1 MISLLANNNSKSGSF
16 SHKAS
21 GFFCRKFIF
30 ILNKFSTK
38 KVNFAKNL
46 NKNLIMKQIY
56 LLKTIIFLSLFFTS
70 ISLSQTYNLDTA
82 GPGYTCAG
90 NTGNDFTYDCSTINV
105 NKPVGTFLDTN
116 TVGQGLTSM
125 TLTVYIA
132 CNGNSELFLN
142 GVSLGN
148 ITTSGTG
155 CSCETIASTPGITG
169 VLNVTMTPA
178 IQAAYVIG
186 GNNTISLTALASTQ
200 CYYGADVNVGTTT
213 LGTED
218 FKFNNVKLY
227 PNPASDMITVNG
239 LEDITPYKI
248 YNILGAEITKGNI
261 SENGSIN
268 VKPFALGVYFLKF
281 ENGKTY
287 KFIKE

>member
-1 MISLLANNNSKSGSF
+1 M
-16 SHKAS
+16 
-21 GFFCRKFIF
+21 
-30 ILNKFSTK
+30 
-38 KVNFAKNL
+38 
-46 NKNLIMKQIY
+46 
-56 LLKTIIFLSLFFTS
+56 FFTS
-70 ISLSQTYNLDTA
+70 ITFSQTYNLDTA
-82 GPGYTCAG
+82 ELGYTWSG
-90 NTGNDFTYDCSTINV
+90 NTENDFTYDCSTINV
-105 NKPVGTFLDTN
+105 NRQVGTFLDTN
-116 TVGQGLTSM
+116 TAGQGLTSM
-125 TLTVYIA
+125 TLTAYIA
-132 CNGNSELFLN
+132 CNGTSELFLN

-155 CSCETIASTPGITG
+155 CSCQTIASTPGITS

-200 CYYGADVNVGTTT
+200 CYYGADVNIGTTP
-213 LGTED
+213 LGKED

-227 PNPASDMITVNG
+227 PNPASDLITLNG
-239 LEDITPYKI
+239 LVDTTPYKI

-261 SENGSIN
+261 SENRNIN
-268 VKPFALGVYFLKF
+268 VKSFPLGVYFLKF